1 MIEQCTASA
10 IAQHNQKSEWLAL
23 ERAKAGSDAENARQN
38 ELASAANRKAWNFL
52 TSQHRSDRQIFENLV
67 TRSRVEKVIKA
78 NNKTRRSTNILP
90 SSKRCDYIFYYPTF
104 SSTIFFAWLLFC
116 YSYKCG
122 SVLHWKQQIFCW
134 VCDCEWKKEP
144 GFWYNITWWDYSRNR
159 PKPKNHN

>member
-78 NNKTRRSTNILP
+78 NNKTRRSANILP

-116 YSYKCG
+116 YSYKC
-122 SVLHWKQQIFCW
+122 VAYIFLLRKVSFALETTTILLGLWLW
-134 VCDCEWKKEP
+134 VKK
-144 GFWYNITWWDYSRNR
+144 GAWILI
-159 PKPKNHN
+159 

>member
-116 YSYKCG
+116 YSYKC
-122 SVLHWKQQIFCW
+122 VAYIFLLRKISFALETTNSLLGLWLW
-134 VCDCEWKKEP
+134 VKK
-144 GFWYNITWWDYSRNR
+144 GAWILI
-159 PKPKNHN
+159 